1 MQRFHLTFSLRHRP
15 STEALLRKLAK
26 SLDYV
31 TGKFCFNTERRK
43 CTSPQTFLHYPLLV
57 NATHSLLPFKRRN
70 TIWNGRH
77 PPELRLTGAWTSFST
92 SFPFIFSCWLCRWT
106 LILITCLQRYNGSW
120 PSTSSGT
127 SFWEEWQKMDAT
139 STNLPESAQALPLI
153 HWK

>member
-1 MQRFHLTFSLRHRP
+1 MQHFHLTFSLRHRP

-31 TGKFCFNTERRK
+31 TGKFCFNTEEEMHFSTDFPPLPTASE
-43 CTSPQTFLHYPLLV
+43 CHSFSTSIQKK
-57 NATHSLLPFKRRN
+57 NM
-70 TIWNGRH
+70 IWNGRH

-106 LILITCLQRYNGSW
+106 LILIKCLQRYNGSW

-127 SFWEEWQKMDAT
+127 SFWEESDRKWMQ
-139 STNLPESAQALPLI
+139 PQLI
-153 HWK
+153 SQNQLKLFH